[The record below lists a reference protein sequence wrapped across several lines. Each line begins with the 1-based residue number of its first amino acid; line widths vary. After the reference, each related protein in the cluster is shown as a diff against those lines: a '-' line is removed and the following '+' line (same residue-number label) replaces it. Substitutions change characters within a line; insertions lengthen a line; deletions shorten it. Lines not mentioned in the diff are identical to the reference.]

1 MGLKVSWPRCLA
13 DLLLR
18 LPGIALGGN
27 GPADAHHEVRHE
39 GRHGH
44 EGNEGHEGHEAEVRH
59 CNRQESKELGVP
71 WLQGEDLGRIDQGQ
85 AGQEQVRQDRVQGT
99 VRPCQ
104 EDVQQLSRRLEQ
116 GCDCSSQGPRCPGL
130 LRRWWQV
137 RARQGPLRQGQ
148 VPLQCLSWPASKAL
162 YMYSSCLVQ
171 LTAQLPRLSSRGYS
185 RSERHVTALRQG
197 GEEKRQMQ
205 K

>member
-1 MGLKVSWPRCLA
+1 MG
-13 DLLLR
+13 
-18 LPGIALGGN
+18 
-27 GPADAHHEVRHE
+27 
-39 GRHGH
+39 
-44 EGNEGHEGHEAEVRH
+44 GHEGHEAEVRH
-59 CNRQESKELGVP
+59 RNRQESKELGVP

-116 GCDCSSQGPRCPGL
+116 GCDCS
-130 LRRWWQV
+130 
-137 RARQGPLRQGQ
+137 RQGPLRQGQ

-185 RSERHVTALRQG
+185 RSERHVTALREG
-197 GEEKRQMQ
+197 GEE
-205 K
+205 